1 MILAAGFSTRFGS
14 NKLLELIVTSSLIE
28 HVVAEGVNSE
38 ARQVIVVC
46 GHDHDKIAETLKG
59 FHCDLVFNEDYSS
72 GQSFSVRKGV
82 SAVDERADGVMVMP
96 GDMPLM
102 NHAIINS
109 VIREFANTS
118 ASIVAASH
126 NGRAGHPIL
135 FARDL
140 FKDILEISEQS
151 RGLKK
156 VVSKYQE
163 NMLLVEAGEGS
174 LCDVDT
180 KEDMVRV
187 LTHLASQS

>member
-1 MILAAGFSTRFGS
+1 MILGAGFSSRFGR
-14 NKLLELIVTSSLIE
+14 NKLLELIGTSSLIE
-28 HVVAEGVNSE
+28 HVVSEALNSE
-38 ARQVIVVC
+38 SRQVIVVY
-46 GHDHDKIAETLKG
+46 GHDHDKVTETLNG
-59 FHCDLVFNEDYSS
+59 FHCELVFNEYYSS
-72 GQSFSVRKGV
+72 GQSSSVRKGI
-82 SAVDERADGVMVMP
+82 SAVDERAEGVMVMP

-118 ASIVAASH
+118 ANIVAASH

-135 FARDL
+135 FSRDL
-140 FKDILEISEQS
+140 FKDILEIEEQS
-151 RGLKK
+151 KGLKK

-163 NMLLVEAGEGS
+163 NMLLVETGEGS

-187 LTHLASQS
+187 LAYLASQS